1 MSARIVAI
9 TGAHKGIA
17 WELSEDEVSI
27 GRDLTNS
34 LSLYDP
40 SVSRHHCV
48 LRKEGQRFMIRDLGS
63 HNGTIV
69 NDIPVTE
76 RPLQQGDY
84 IKVGG
89 TLFRFLSGA
98 ADDAPVS
105 DLVEFGGEDMLTMS
119 TVKFRLA
126 EATSTLS
133 HDLSVLM
140 KISTSINM
148 VHGLENVK
156 KELLRLIF
164 EAVPARSGAI
174 LLGQGTQEIEASAF
188 GLSRDSEH
196 LHPIKLSR
204 TVVEEVL
211 QKGVSIIGNEVVDS
225 ERLITPQS
233 LPTMKSRSLL
243 CIPLL
248 LRGEVKGLIYLD
260 TSDPNVSFDEHH
272 LSIMTAIS
280 GIASLVLDNAQR
292 MDWLENENER
302 LRSEISI
309 ESSMTGTSQPMQAI
323 YQFIAKVARSPSNVL
338 VRGESGTGKELV
350 ARAIHMNSSRAAKP
364 FIPINCATLSEDLL
378 ESELFGHEKG
388 AFTGAVAQK
397 KGKLEVAK
405 GGTVFLDE
413 VGEIAQPL
421 QAKLLRVLQE
431 HKMDRVGGIQPIE
444 LDIRLITATNRNL
457 EEAISN
463 GTFRRDL
470 YYRLNVISCTMP
482 RLKERR
488 EDIPALVQHFIAK
501 HSARCNRRVT
511 GIAQE
516 ALEHLMLYDWPGN
529 VRELENVIER
539 AIVLGATE
547 VIALD
552 DLPEDVLSSK
562 LSAETPAPGL
572 YESLRDTK
580 RQVIL
585 KVLEQTKYNYTEAAE
600 LLKIHPNNPHRLI
613 TSMDLKVPHRR
624 A

>member
-1 MSARIVAI
+1 MNARIVAI
-9 TGAHKGIA
+9 TGAHKGLV
-17 WELSEDEVSI
+17 WELSEDEFSV

-48 LRKEGQRFMIRDLGS
+48 IRREGELFMIRDLGS

-76 RPLQQGDY
+76 RLLQQGDY

-89 TLFRFLSGA
+89 ALFRFLSGG

-105 DLVEFGGEDMLTMS
+105 DIVQFAGEDMLTMS

-126 EATSTLS
+126 EATSTMS
-133 HDLSVLM
+133 RDLSVLM
-140 KISTSINM
+140 KISTSINR

-164 EAVPARSGAI
+164 EAVPAQSGAI
-174 LLGQGTQEIEASAF
+174 LVGGGAQDIEASAF
-188 GLSRDSEH
+188 GLSRDSEQ

-204 TVVEEVL
+204 TVVQEVL
-211 QKGVSIIGNEVVDS
+211 QKGVSIIGNGIADS
-225 ERLITPQS
+225 ARSMTAES
-233 LPTMKSRSLL
+233 LAALKSRSLL

-248 LRGEVKGLIYLD
+248 LRSEVKGLIYLD
-260 TSDPNVSFDEHH
+260 TSDSDVSFDEHH
-272 LSIMTAIS
+272 LSLMTAIS
-280 GIASLVLDNAQR
+280 GIASLALDNAQR

-309 ESSMTGTSQPMQAI
+309 ESSMVGTSKPMQDI
-323 YQFIAKVARSPSNVL
+323 YQFIAKVARGPSNVL

-350 ARAIHMNSSRAAKP
+350 ARAIHMNSPRASNP
-364 FIPINCATLSEDLL
+364 FVPINCATLSEELL

-397 KGKLEVAK
+397 KGKLEVAM

-413 VGEIAQPL
+413 VGEIAQSL

-457 EEAISN
+457 EEAISD

-482 RLKERR
+482 RLRDRR
-488 EDIPALVQHFIAK
+488 EDIPALARHFIAK

-511 GIAQE
+511 GISQE
-516 ALEHLMLYDWPGN
+516 TLEHLISYDWPGN

-539 AIVLGATE
+539 AIVLGTTE

-552 DLPEDVLSSK
+552 DLPEDVLSSR
-562 LSAETPAPGL
+562 LSQDTPAPGL
-572 YESLRDTK
+572 YEALRDTK
-580 RQVIL
+580 RQMIL
-585 KVLEQTKYNYTEAAE
+585 KVLEQTKYNYAEAAE
-600 LLKIHPNNPHRLI
+600 LLKIHPNNLHRLI
-613 TSMDLKVPHRR
+613 RSMDLKVPTKRN
-624 A
+624 